1 MARLIWIPEEI
12 ELTARGNWFVN
23 LVPARVGHAETYHS
37 FCNLYVS
44 IINPPINCLQTFK
57 SNETANGM
65 ITDKTKLKLDR
76 EVGGGCFFLF
86 QVFRCFI
93 NLIAKQ
99 FDVLFVCVSVCV
111 FHSLFLFLS
120 GDLSSRLWRRLT
132 DGC

>member
-1 MARLIWIPEEI
+1 MISILEVNFCE
-12 ELTARGNWFVN
+12 NKFVKKQ
-23 LVPARVGHAETYHS
+23 LV
-37 FCNLYVS
+37 F
-44 IINPPINCLQTFK
+44 
-57 SNETANGM
+57 
-65 ITDKTKLKLDR
+65 TDKTKLKLDR

-93 NLIAKQ
+93 NLVAKQ